1 MRSARRDTHRQQ
13 TGEAKLQTENE
24 RNKRAHEL
32 QKMMEEQRKRELM
45 MMTSARDKCAHGK
58 KVYVQQL
65 HDGQGTCACAHGQK
79 VVALTD
85 AQGRCVHGKKV
96 VALTGGQDRC
106 TCDEKT
112 VELTN
117 EERQKRDHGEK
128 MMRLRI
134 ELEMI
139 DRMYDNYCYECAI
152 CELEQSILLDTAA
165 RGTRF
170 NYANGLNESFRH
182 ESPRQHRVSHEMSM
196 GQQEN
201 EQEKSAYEQARLS
214 REQMITDLTNKRE
227 KRAHAERMQSLRMDE
242 RRAARKHQLKIVKQ
256 CHESQAKQLDVT
268 RRLLSKPKSV
278 STRHG
283 KLWGLIGE
291 KQEKTYHDAK
301 ELLAVLPELPSR
313 NRAMVA
319 TYVDNDADSDVD
331 SDSEREA
338 DGGTDDSAPG
348 VRRSDN

>member
-13 TGEAKLQTENE
+13 TDEARLKTENE

-32 QKMMEEQRKRELM
+32 QKMMEEQRNKELM

-96 VALTGGQDRC
+96 VALTSGRDRC

-117 EERQKRDHGEK
+117 EEREKRDHEEK

-139 DRMYDNYCYECAI
+139 DRMYDNCYECAI
-152 CELEQSILLDTAA
+152 CELERSILLDTAA

-170 NYANGLNESFRH
+170 NHANGLNESFRH
-182 ESPRQHRVSHEMSM
+182 ESPRQHRLSHEMSM
-196 GQQEN
+196 IQQEN

-278 STRHG
+278 SIRHG

-291 KQEKTYHDAK
+291 KKETTYHDAK

-319 TYVDNDADSDVD
+319 TYVDNDVD

-338 DGGTDDSAPG
+338 DGTDGSAPD
-348 VRRSDN
+348 VRGSGN